1 MGEPIVEIVYSLSE
15 EDILQHVRLT
25 LKSRFK
31 DPMFRCKVAY
41 FLGFGLAGVGLIS
54 LTYLLVTGDWVI
66 NTLSA
71 AGLWIGLGAVNGF
84 RFRRRYLNFYKSV
97 KNKAKKTDWLVFRA
111 DRSGF
116 TITRPGISET
126 SINWTTIKSVN
137 LTKDYLYVNTVE
149 ETTYRVPSRYI
160 REEQWNSLRH
170 LLCEM
175 WDQPGTLIPSG
186 QHSPGGSS

>member
-1 MGEPIVEIVYSLSE
+1 
-15 EDILQHVRLT
+15 
-25 LKSRFK
+25 
-31 DPMFRCKVAY
+31 MFRCKAAY
-41 FLGFGLAGVGLIS
+41 CLSFSLAGVGLIS
-54 LTYLLVTGDWVI
+54 LTDLLVTGDWST

-71 AGLWIGLGAVNGF
+71 AGLWIGVGVVNGF
-84 RFRRRYLNFYKSV
+84 RFRRRYLNFYTSV
-97 KNKAKKTDWLVFRA
+97 KKKAKKTDWLVFRA

-126 SINWTTIKSVN
+126 SINWTTIKSVD

-160 REEQWNSLRH
+160 REEQWNSLRN

-175 WDQPGTLIPSG
+175 WDQPGTA
-186 QHSPGGSS
+186 